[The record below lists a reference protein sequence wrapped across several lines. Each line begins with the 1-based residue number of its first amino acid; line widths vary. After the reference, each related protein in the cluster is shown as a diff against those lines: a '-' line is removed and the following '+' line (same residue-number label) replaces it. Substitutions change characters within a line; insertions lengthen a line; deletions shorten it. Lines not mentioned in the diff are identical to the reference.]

1 MEQQEETAEKGR
13 SKGGGARL
21 ARLAVAGVICL
32 ATLGLGAGTA
42 SAADIQG
49 DRISWNSQIPCTD
62 TSTSSWVSTAPRYN
76 APSSGYYR
84 TRVGLYRSDGARVAL
99 GPLRDVTAYSPGW
112 INFARW
118 ESPVYSTRGETH
130 VIGYVYR
137 WDGSQYR
144 LVAREQVPCL

>member
-1 MEQQEETAEKGR
+1 MQQEHEVDG
-13 SKGGGARL
+13 SGGSRRGGTRL
-21 ARLAVAGVICL
+21 ARLAVAGAISL
-32 ATLGLGAGTA
+32 AALVLGAGPA
-42 SAADIQG
+42 SASDIQG

-62 TSTSSWVSTAPRYN
+62 TASSSWVSTAPRYN
-76 APSSGYYR
+76 APYSGYYR

-99 GPLRDVTAYSPGW
+99 GPLRDVRAYSAGW

-130 VIGYVYR
+130 VVGYVYR

-144 LVAREQVPCL
+144 LIAREQIPCL